1 MANIPTLSSGALF
14 ESRITRRLRNVARG
28 VLPPARELVVWPV
41 RLVLVA
47 GVLVVVA
54 GMYDARAM
62 LTSALRP
69 VASHALLIAIAAVA
83 TAIVCALMAIALW
96 RRALKLDATV
106 SELAAAIENHGVE
119 ALPDTLAGRGA
130 PSIARL
136 ARAINGAH
144 RQHADRMTELLH
156 VLAAYAHDLRTP
168 LTRMLLR
175 SGMLEDGG
183 LRDAIE
189 RDLAEMGE
197 LVDASLACARLQC
210 SVPEPPRPVDADEL
224 LGVLIDNYRDAGL
237 SVALDG
243 RVGHPLVTFPH
254 ALRRVLVNLIDNALR
269 YGGDVRLCV
278 RVDARRV
285 MLIVVDSGPGIVP
298 AELEAVFKPWYRAPQ
313 TSARA
318 PGSGLGLAIA
328 RRLTQAMQG
337 ELQLNNRSTGGL
349 EAKVTLPLA
358 LA

>member
-14 ESRITRRLRNVARG
+14 ESRFTRALRSIARA
-28 VLPPARELVVWPV
+28 LSAHARELVVWPV
-41 RLVLVA
+41 RFMLMA
-47 GVLVVVA
+47 GVLLIA
-54 GMYDARAM
+54 AAMYDMRGM
-62 LTSALRP
+62 LAHALHTA
-69 VASHALLIAIAAVA
+69 ASHQLLIAVASASVVALVAAVLWLRLLG
-83 TAIVCALMAIALW
+83 LM
-96 RRALKLDATV
+96 RLDATIGR
-106 SELAAAIENHGVE
+106 LAAAIEDNGIE
-119 ALPDTLAGRGA
+119 ALPDALLQHGA
-130 PSIARL
+130 PSIAKL

-144 RQHADRMTELLH
+144 RHHADSMTELLH

-168 LTRMLLR
+168 LTRLMLR
-175 SGMLEDGG
+175 SAMLDDGG

-210 SVPEPPRPVDADEL
+210 SVPEPPRRVDADAL
-224 LGVLIDNYRDAGL
+224 LGALVGNYRDAGQ
-237 SVALDG
+237 SIALDG
-243 RVGHPLVTFPH
+243 RVGLPLVTFPH

-269 YGGDVRLCV
+269 YGEDVRLCV

-285 MLIVVDSGPGIVP
+285 MLTVVDSGPGIVP

-349 EAKVTLPLA
+349 EARVTLPLA
-358 LA
+358 PA

>member
-14 ESRITRRLRNVARG
+14 ESRITRGLRNVAR
-28 VLPPARELVVWPV
+28 VAFPHVRERVVWPV
-41 RLVLVA
+41 SLALAMGVMLVA
-47 GVLVVVA
+47 G
-54 GMYDARAM
+54 GMVDGRAM
-62 LTSALRP
+62 LAGGSLRVP
-69 VASHALLIAIAAVA
+69 RHDLLIAG
-83 TAIVCALMAIALW
+83 
-96 RRALKLDATV
+96 
-106 SELAAAIENHGVE
+106 AAAIGFALVATVLWLWLRMLRLDARIRQLTTAIEDHGVD
-119 ALPDTLAGRGA
+119 ALPGTLVEHGA

-136 ARAINGAH
+136 ARAINDAH

-168 LTRMLLR
+168 LTRMMLR
-175 SGMLEDGG
+175 SGMLEDGAA
-183 LRDAIE
+183 RDAIE

-197 LVDASLACARLQC
+197 LVEASLACARLQC
-210 SVPEPPRPVDADEL
+210 SVPEPPRHVDADEL
-224 LGVLIDNYRDAGL
+224 LGLLVDNYRDAGL
-237 SVALDG
+237 TVDLDG
-243 RVGHPLVTFPH
+243 RVGRPLVTFPH

-285 MLIVVDSGPGIVP
+285 MLTVVDSGPGIVP
-298 AELEAVFKPWYRAPQ
+298 AELEAVFTPWYRAPQ

-328 RRLTQAMQG
+328 RRLTRAMQG